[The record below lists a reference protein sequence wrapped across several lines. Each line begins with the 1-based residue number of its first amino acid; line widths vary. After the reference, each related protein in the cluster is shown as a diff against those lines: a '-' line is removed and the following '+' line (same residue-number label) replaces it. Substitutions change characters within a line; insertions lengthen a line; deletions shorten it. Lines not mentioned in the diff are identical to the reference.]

1 MPQDA
6 FTLRLNAL
14 ELSDALS
21 GGRINKINQ
30 PAREE
35 ISIVIYTG
43 KRTVK
48 LTLNVNASDCGV
60 YFSED
65 EKENP
70 LVAPNFCMLL
80 RKHLQGA
87 QIMDVKTVGFER
99 IIAIRLHCIS
109 DFSECERIL
118 YAEIM
123 GKYSNLLLT
132 ENEIILGALKTT
144 AADGNWRR
152 LNLPGSK

>member
-14 ELSDALS
+14 ELNRTLS
-21 GGRINKINQ
+21 GGRINRINQ

-35 ISIVIYTG
+35 ISVIIYTG

-48 LTLNVNASDCGV
+48 LSLNANASDCGV

-65 EKENP
+65 ERENP

-80 RKHLQGA
+80 RKYLQNA
-87 QIMDVKTVGFER
+87 QIMDVSTVGFER
-99 IIAIRLHCIS
+99 ILAFRLHCVS
-109 DFSECERIL
+109 DFPNASAFYTPR
-118 YAEIM
+118 
-123 GKYSNLLLT
+123 SW
-132 ENEIILGALKTT
+132 ENTPICC
-144 AADGNWRR
+144 
-152 LNLPGSK
+152 

>member
-14 ELSDALS
+14 ELHQTLA

-35 ISIVIYTG
+35 ISVLIYTG

-48 LTLNVNASDCGV
+48 LSLNANASDCGV
-60 YFSED
+60 YFSE
-65 EKENP
+65 EESENP

-80 RKHLQGA
+80 RKYIQGA
-87 QIMDVKTVGFER
+87 LITGVETAGFDPQTLESR
-99 IIAIRLHCIS
+99 KVPG
-109 DFSECERIL
+109 L
-118 YAEIM
+118 YACGEVLDID
-123 GKYSNLLLT
+123 GDCGGYNLQWAWSSGRLAGLSASKET
-132 ENEIILGALKTT
+132 EE
-144 AADGNWRR
+144 
-152 LNLPGSK
+152 S

>member
-48 LTLNVNASDCGV
+48 LSLNANASGCGV
-60 YFSED
+60 YFLED
-65 EKENP
+65 
-70 LVAPNFCMLL
+70 
-80 RKHLQGA
+80 
-87 QIMDVKTVGFER
+87 
-99 IIAIRLHCIS
+99 
-109 DFSECERIL
+109 
-118 YAEIM
+118 
-123 GKYSNLLLT
+123 
-132 ENEIILGALKTT
+132 
-144 AADGNWRR
+144 
-152 LNLPGSK
+152 